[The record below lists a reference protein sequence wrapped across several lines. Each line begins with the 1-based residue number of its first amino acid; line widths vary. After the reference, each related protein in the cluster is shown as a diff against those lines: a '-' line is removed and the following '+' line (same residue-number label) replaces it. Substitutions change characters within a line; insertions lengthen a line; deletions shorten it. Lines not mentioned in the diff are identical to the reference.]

1 MNLSMT
7 WDYKPYTVPT
17 FVLENLIGTCFGSIR
32 FDDFCLLM
40 IPPKTFDV
48 YATNKTIF
56 LSGVQNW
63 GSWPNFKIAT
73 KYLIWPVT
81 VFLRRSRLA
90 LRKAPQ
96 LGHFL
101 TNWPQ
106 FFCKWKLRTISSW
119 YLVISDRLFDI
130 GAEILALSEKNP
142 DIKIPVFSGGKTLT
156 AWAFGP
162 ITQKIFDPKP
172 FSVGHI
178 GPNLSLHTPFTPLPN
193 TFLIHLVKRMTLK
206 KNIPPPRAK

>member
-1 MNLSMT
+1 MIFAY
-7 WDYKPYTVPT
+7 WWFHPK
-17 FVLENLIGTCFGSIR
+17 
-32 FDDFCLLM
+32 LLM
-40 IPPKTFDV
+40 FMRRTKKYFCPGPKIG
-48 YATNKTIF
+48 ALGPISK
-56 LSGVQNW
+56 L
-63 GSWPNFKIAT
+63 
-73 KYLIWPVT
+73 LIWPVT
-81 VFLRRSRLA
+81 VFLRKSRLA

-193 TFLIHLVKRMTLK
+193 TFLVILVKRITLK
-206 KNIPPPRAK
+206 KNLPPPTSAK